1 MIGDLQGKVAFITG
15 SAGGIGLGMARAFAE
30 AGMKIAMADVDAEA
44 LEQAASDLEASGA
57 TVLAVPLDVTDPAG
71 WAAAAEKVQAALGP
85 VQLLCNNAGV
95 STLGLKFGQI
105 TPELW
110 TKVVDTNVNGAFNGI
125 RCFLEPMVAA
135 GGGHIVNTASM
146 GGLFGGIPDL
156 TAYTA
161 TKFALVGLSESLRAE
176 LAVDGLV
183 GVSVV
188 CPGGVRSRL
197 WRTSLRARGVADA
210 DAVPSSAGGQ
220 SASPDGMDPYEVGLR
235 TVDAVHNNELY
246 VITHP
251 EFRAAIVYRHDQLMA
266 ACDHGEAVGAE
277 LHPNPDE
284 NGTARLDGTL
294 LVETLTGG
302 NPKPPAL

>member
-15 SAGGIGLGMARAFAE
+15 AAGGIGLGLARAFAE
-30 AGMKIAMADVDAEA
+30 AGMKIALADVDADA
-44 LEQAASDLEASGA
+44 LEQAAAELAESGA
-57 TVLAVPLDVTDPAG
+57 TVLAVPLDVTDRAG
-71 WAAAAEKVQAALGP
+71 WAAAAEKVQSELGT

-110 TKVVDTNVNGAFNGI
+110 TKVVDININGAYNGI
-125 RCFLEPMVAA
+125 HTFLEPMVAA

-146 GGLFGGIPDL
+146 GGLFGSIPEL

-176 LAVDGLV
+176 VAADGV

-197 WRTSLRARGVADA
+197 WRTSQRARGVADSDIVA
-210 DAVPSSAGGQ
+210 SGTGGQ

-235 TVDAVHNNELY
+235 TVDAVRNDELY

-251 EFRAAIVYRHDQLMA
+251 EFRAAITYRNDQLNA
-266 ACDHGEAVGAE
+266 ACDHAEALGAK
-277 LHPNPDE
+277 LHPKTD
-284 NGTARLDGTL
+284 GTADSQQGGDALVSTLMGT
-294 LVETLTGG
+294 TQT
-302 NPKPPAL
+302 KP

>member
-1 MIGDLQGKVAFITG
+1 MIGELKGKVAFITG

-30 AGMKIAMADVDAEA
+30 AGMKVAIADIDEDALAKSAAE
-44 LEQAASDLEASGA
+44 LEGA
-57 TVLAVPLDVTDPAG
+57 GAEVVAVPLDVTDRAG
-71 WAAAAEKVQAALGP
+71 WAAAAEIATAALGP
-85 VQLLCNNAGV
+85 VQLLCNNAGI

-110 TKVVDTNVNGAFNGI
+110 TKVVDINLNGAYNGI
-125 RCFLEPMVAA
+125 HCFLEPMVAA

-176 LAVDGLV
+176 VASDGI

-197 WRTSLRARGVADA
+197 WRTSMRARGVADA
-210 DAVPSSAGGQ
+210 DAVPTGVGGQ

-235 TVDAVHNNELY
+235 TVDAVRTNELY

-251 EFRAAIVYRHDQLMA
+251 EFRAAITYRHDQLMA
-266 ACDHGEAVGAE
+266 SCDHGAALSAQ
-277 LHPNPDE
+277 LHPDAA
-284 NGTARLDGTL
+284 GDDGAAIL
-294 LVETLTGG
+294 GAITGG
-302 NPKPPAL
+302 GTPAQP

>member
-1 MIGDLQGKVAFITG
+1 MIGELQGKAAFITG

-30 AGMKIAMADVDAEA
+30 AGMTIAMADVDEDA
-44 LEQAASDLEASGA
+44 LEKAASDLADSGA
-57 TVLAVPLDVTDPAG
+57 QVLAVPLDVTDRAG
-71 WAAAAEKVQAALGP
+71 WTAAAGKITAALGP
-85 VQLLCNNAGV
+85 VRLLCNNAGI
-95 STLGLKFGQI
+95 STLGVKFGQI

-110 TKVVDTNVNGAFNGI
+110 TKVVDINLTGAYNGI
-125 RCFLEPMVAA
+125 QCFLEPMVAA

-146 GGLFGGIPDL
+146 GGLFGSIPDL

-176 LAVDGLV
+176 VAADGV

-197 WRTSLRARGVADA
+197 WRTSLRARGVTDT
-210 DAVPSSAGGQ
+210 DVVPSGAGGQ

-235 TVDAVHNNELY
+235 TVDAVRNNELY

-251 EFRAAIVYRHDQLMA
+251 EFRAAIVHRHNQLMA
-266 ACDHGEAVGAE
+266 ACDHAE
-277 LHPNPDE
+277 TLSATLHPDAAQAAGGDALVKTLMG
-284 NGTARLDGTL
+284 GT
-294 LVETLTGG
+294 
-302 NPKPPAL
+302 PAQS